1 MLNRLFGNKKNRYTP
16 HKKLCLVINPPQ
28 VDSPI
33 TNSDRHNKILADT
46 VLIVDEI
53 INNLGRDLDEVQS
66 L

>member
-1 MLNRLFGNKKNRYTP
+1 MLNRLFGNNKNRFTP
-16 HKKLCLVINPPQ
+16 HKKLCLVINPLQSDYPN
-28 VDSPI
+28 
-33 TNSDRHNKILADT
+33 TNSDRRNKILADT